1 MGKDKG
7 QVMVLD
13 ILFSI
18 TLLILMIFL
27 LSKITELQI
36 DKENTEKEI
45 YKLNKIGNIVYN
57 KLTNNQ
63 EINCYTHDNNNDI
76 LIPNCFGKDSIITK
90 QALGLTSDYNC
101 NFSITNFTITNNQ
114 CNQTYNL
121 SDLKAYYIVDIN
133 VIVNNTRDLNKQTVM
148 NNILNKTNDL
158 NIETGTIVI
167 WK

>member
-1 MGKDKG
+1 MKTEKG

-13 ILFSI
+13 VLFSI

-36 DKENTEKEI
+36 DKANTEKEI
-45 YKLNKIGNIVYN
+45 YKLNKTGNIVYN

-76 LIPNCFGKDSIITK
+76 LIPNCFGKNSDITK
-90 QALGLTSDYNC
+90 QKLGLTFDYNC
-101 NFSITNFTITNNQ
+101 NFSITNFTITNNE
-114 CNQTYNL
+114 CDDVYDIA
-121 SDLKAYYIVDIN
+121 DLNAYYMVDIN
-133 VIVNNTRDLNKQTVM
+133 VIVNNTRDLNKQIVM

-158 NIETGTIVI
+158 NIEKGTIVI